1 MSNAMD
7 ASSNSD
13 EKTECDSITAVELQ
27 KSRRVLYF
35 SDGIMEELSESDGE
49 DIGPDITD
57 KSMNVNIDIASLPL
71 GPRIKYQAYQ
81 MGSRFLNGIDYV
93 GEGLA
98 SFFGITTPKY
108 MSESDVENAEK
119 GESEVNGLDE
129 VRPENGVWYHN
140 NNINTSNIVITR
152 LKFLLGSN

>member
-1 MSNAMD
+1 MD
-7 ASSNSD
+7 AISNSD

-49 DIGPDITD
+49 EIGPDITD
-57 KSMNVNIDIASLPL
+57 KSIFTS
-71 GPRIKYQAYQ
+71 RTSHKYQAYQ
-81 MGSRFLNGIDYV
+81 MSNPFLNGIDYV

-108 MSESDVENAEK
+108 MSESDVENATK
-119 GESEVNGLDE
+119 GELEISGFDE
-129 VRPENGVWYHN
+129 VRPENGAWYHN
-140 NNINTSNIVITR
+140 NNTNTNIVIT
-152 LKFLLGSN
+152 KYP

>member
-1 MSNAMD
+1 MFIPMSNAMD
-7 ASSNSD
+7 AISNSD

-49 DIGPDITD
+49 EIGPDITD
-57 KSMNVNIDIASLPL
+57 KSINVNLDIASLPL
-71 GPRIKYQAYQ
+71 GHRIKYQAYQ
-81 MGSRFLNGIDYV
+81 MSNRFINGIDYV

-108 MSESDVENAEK
+108 MSESDVENATK
-119 GESEVNGLDE
+119 GELEISGFDE
-129 VRPENGVWYHN
+129 VRPENGAWYHN
-140 NNINTSNIVITR
+140 NNTNTNIVIT
-152 LKFLLGSN
+152 KYP